1 MQTKRLNLKQPIFM
15 ITIQNK
21 KKEKKLTLNPTKN
34 KTFATC
40 TQIGSLQNNP
50 ETKTKTKQNKTKTKT
65 KTKQNKKHKIIKINK
80 IWKETYP

>member
-50 ETKTKTKQNKTKTKT
+50 ETKTKTKQNK
-65 KTKQNKKHKIIKINK
+65 KHKIIKINK